1 MRLKGR
7 LAVVGVMA
15 ALIAGGCGG
24 SSGHPD
30 TGAGAHQTPP
40 ATQNCMDACQR
51 LADCVAILCDEDT
64 MSTRYQASVP
74 FFVDDCLSTCTDANA
89 MSMITPTEWTCL
101 FESSCRQLL
110 ELHVCEKNSSYH
122 CS

>member
-1 MRLKGR
+1 MRRNAL
-7 LAVVGVMA
+7 LSVVVVV
-15 ALIAGGCGG
+15 LIAGGCGG

-40 ATQNCMDACQR
+40 ATQTCMGVCQR

-64 MSTRYQASVP
+64 MSTRYQAAVP
-74 FFVDDCLSTCTDANA
+74 AFVDDCLTTCTDAAA
-89 MSMITPTEWTCL
+89 MSTITPTEWTCL
-101 FESSCRQLL
+101 FESSCRQVL
-110 ELHVCEKNSSYH
+110 ESHACEKMSSYR